1 MNALRRFFHSLGPG
15 LITGSADD
23 DPSGITTYSVV
34 GARHG
39 LTLLWTAWLTW
50 PLMAAVQLVCA
61 RIGMVTGR
69 GLGAA
74 LGQKFSPAIMRVL
87 AALLLIV
94 NTLTIAADLAGMGDA
109 ANILVPIPTL
119 IWVIVFGVALVVST
133 IGLRYATIERVL
145 KWLTLALFAYV
156 IDGLYIGHDWG
167 TVLHA
172 SLLPRLAWFRDPTLW
187 TALVA
192 VLGTTI
198 SPYLFFWQTS
208 QEVEEKKRDGRTTV
222 AQRVGMT
229 DHALAVRKLDVG
241 VGTFFSNVV
250 MFFIILTTALTLH
263 ASGKSIETS
272 REAAEALRP
281 LAGSFAALLY
291 TVGIIGTG
299 ALAVPIMSGSAAY
312 MFAETFGWR
321 QGIDQPLRGAR
332 GFYGV
337 MSTSIAIGIA
347 LNFGGL
353 SAVKAMYWAAVLN
366 GLLAPVVLIAI
377 LVVAADRTVMHGQPA
392 SKREW
397 WAVAVTTALM
407 TAAAAAML
415 LV

>member
-187 TALVA
+187 TALV
-192 VLGTTI
+192 
-198 SPYLFFWQTS
+198 
-208 QEVEEKKRDGRTTV
+208 
-222 AQRVGMT
+222 
-229 DHALAVRKLDVG
+229 
-241 VGTFFSNVV
+241 
-250 MFFIILTTALTLH
+250 
-263 ASGKSIETS
+263 
-272 REAAEALRP
+272 
-281 LAGSFAALLY
+281 
-291 TVGIIGTG
+291 
-299 ALAVPIMSGSAAY
+299 
-312 MFAETFGWR
+312 
-321 QGIDQPLRGAR
+321 
-332 GFYGV
+332 
-337 MSTSIAIGIA
+337 
-347 LNFGGL
+347 
-353 SAVKAMYWAAVLN
+353 
-366 GLLAPVVLIAI
+366 
-377 LVVAADRTVMHGQPA
+377 
-392 SKREW
+392 
-397 WAVAVTTALM
+397 
-407 TAAAAAML
+407 
-415 LV
+415 